1 MSLGSAVVAG
11 HICLDIIP
19 QFDPLHAFDFK
30 THFQPGSLN
39 KVGPAIFSTG
49 GAVSNT
55 GLILHKLGLPTRL
68 IARTGIDPYGQTVR
82 SIVAGFDPT
91 LAEGLAIIPGAV
103 TSYSVIISPPG
114 IDRLFIHCP
123 GANDEFSAADVP
135 DEALAQADLF
145 HFGYP
150 PVMRQM
156 YQNGGAELVHLYQR
170 AKAAGVTTSLDLC
183 LPDPASEA
191 GLADWAAI
199 LEASLP
205 SVDVFTPSL
214 DELLFMLDRPAHD
227 AIQSAGPRAV
237 LQEQPDLPA
246 RLGRRLLDMGAR
258 IVLIKLGDCGAYLC
272 TANQA
277 ALRQAGRAAPLD
289 RLAWAERELWSPC
302 FQAQVVGATGS
313 GDATI
318 AGFLSALLRRLSP
331 EAALTSAVA
340 VGACNV
346 EAADAL
352 SGVPGW
358 DAVQQRIAAGWPRR
372 RPFTADLPGWR
383 WQETSQLWQG
393 EKDAAP
399 AASGAATPHPAVR
412 WEQPQSL
419 AHARRKERHPQF
431 IINSVAPIRVCDL
444 GGWTDT
450 WFAGHGKI
458 FNIGVYPYA
467 EAQLKVFADDDQ
479 NERIIINAENYGE
492 RYVVIPEKRWDKH
505 PLLEASI
512 AYMKIPAHLSFE
524 IGLYSEAPGGAS
536 TGTSA
541 AVTVA
546 LIGAL
551 DSLTP
556 GRLTPHEVA
565 LAAQRVET
573 EMLGGQCG
581 IQDQIASA
589 YGGINYIEMF
599 NYPYASVSQLQ
610 IPNTIWWELERR
622 LTLIYLGK
630 SHRSSDVHE
639 MVIRG
644 LENAG
649 PDCQQLS
656 DLRHMAPKA
665 RDALFA
671 GDFNALGAAM
681 RENTAAQSRLHSS
694 LVSPEAQRVIE
705 IAQEHGALGWKVN
718 GAGGD
723 GGSVT
728 ILNNDISE
736 VKRAMI
742 REIEQENALFKHIP
756 LYLSRY
762 GLRVWKQDCASSTR

>member
-1 MSLGSAVVAG
+1 MSLGRAIVAG

-19 QFDPLHAFDFK
+19 RFDPRHAFDFK

-49 GAVSNT
+49 GVVSNT
-55 GLILHKLGLPTRL
+55 GLTLHRLGIPTRL
-68 IARTGIDPYGQTVR
+68 IARIGVDPFGQTVR
-82 SIVAGFDPT
+82 SLVAGFDPALT
-91 LAEGLAIIPGAV
+91 EGLAVVPGAV

-114 IDRLFIHCP
+114 VDRLFIHCP
-123 GANDEFSAADVP
+123 GANDEFSAADVT

-150 PVMRQM
+150 PVMRRM
-156 YQNGGAELVHLYQR
+156 YQDGGAELARLFQR

-183 LPDPASEA
+183 MPDPASESA
-191 GLADWAAI
+191 QIDWMAI
-199 LEASLP
+199 LEAALP
-205 SVDVFTPSL
+205 AVDVFTPSL
-214 DELLFMLDRPAHD
+214 DELLFMLDRPTY
-227 AIQSAGPRAV
+227 QLVQTAGQRAV
-237 LQEQPDLPA
+237 LQAQPDLPV

-272 TANQA
+272 TANPA
-277 ALRQAGRAAPLD
+277 ALRQAGRAAPPD
-289 RLAWAERELWSPC
+289 RAAWAERELWSPC
-302 FQAQVVGATGS
+302 FQVQVVGATGS
-313 GDATI
+313 GDATV
-318 AGFLSALLRRLSP
+318 AGLLSALLRQLSP
-331 EAALTSAVA
+331 EAALTAAVA

-352 SGVPGW
+352 SGVKDW
-358 DAVQQRIAAGWPRR
+358 DATQQRIAAGWPRR
-372 RPFTADLPGWR
+372 RPFSHELPGWR
-383 WQETSQLWQG
+383 WQEAGQLWLGPQ
-393 EKDAAP
+393 DAAP
-399 AASGAATPHPAVR
+399 AASNAAFPR
-412 WEQPQSL
+412 SQPQPL
-419 AHARRKERHPQF
+419 AHARPEERRPQF

-467 EAQLKVFADDDQ
+467 EVQLKVFADADQ
-479 NERIIINAENYGE
+479 DERIIINAENYGE
-492 RYVVIPEKRWDKH
+492 RYVVVPEKRWDKH

-524 IGLYSEAPGGAS
+524 VSLYSEAPGGAS

-556 GRLTPHEVA
+556 GRLTPHEAA

-589 YGGINYIEMF
+589 YGGVNYIEMF

-622 LTLIYLGK
+622 LALIYLGK

-649 PDCQQLS
+649 PDCQQLA
-656 DLRHMAPKA
+656 DLRLTAPKA

-681 RENTAAQSRLHSS
+681 RENTAAQSRLHPA

-728 ILNNDISE
+728 ILSNDVSQ
-736 VKRAMI
+736 VKRAML

-762 GLRVWKQDCASSTR
+762 GLRVWKQECI